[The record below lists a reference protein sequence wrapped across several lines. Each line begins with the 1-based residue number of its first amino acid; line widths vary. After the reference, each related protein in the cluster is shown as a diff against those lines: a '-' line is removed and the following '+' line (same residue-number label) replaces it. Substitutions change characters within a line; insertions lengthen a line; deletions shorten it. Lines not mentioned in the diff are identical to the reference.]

1 MDSASLL
8 AKLLPTAT
16 TFLTCAD
23 YQSALQRAVELAQS
37 ATHKEYIITLEG
49 TSYPT
54 LSDYSLLTLPY
65 NDITALEELC
75 HEYAGKIAAF
85 LLEPVPT
92 IQGLILPH
100 YGYLDEV
107 SRIAGE
113 QKFWLLFD
121 ETTTLFQ
128 AALGGAQTLYEVEP
142 QLTCYRNVLFSNKIN
157 LSNKAPLPLE
167 IFSDELMTEEEHYN
181 LESLTAILTGGLE
194 RAAQQEQLPLQVH
207 RLGTLYSIY
216 MSSHKLEDYAD
227 YGLCDNKLYSSF
239 SQKLLEQNI
248 KLPESQ
254 FTTNI
259 LPVSTTSEAIEDF
272 LHKAELACASCRKK

>member
-1 MDSASLL
+1 MEKENLL
-8 AKLLPTAT
+8 AKLLPPTQTYLA
-16 TFLTCAD
+16 CAD
-23 YQSALQRAVELAQS
+23 YQSALRQGLELAQS

-54 LSDYSLLTLPY
+54 LAEMSLLTLPY
-65 NDITALEELC
+65 NDVTALEELC
-75 HEYAGKIAAF
+75 QEYQGRIAAF

-100 YGYLDEV
+100 YGYLEEV
-107 SRIAGE
+107 SRLAKEHG
-113 QKFWLLFD
+113 FWLVFD

-128 AALGGAQTLYEVEP
+128 AALGGSQTLYEVEP
-142 QLTCYRNVLFSNKIN
+142 QLTCYRNLL
-157 LSNKAPLPLE
+157 LSKEKLLPQQLPLPE
-167 IFSDELMTEEEHYN
+167 EVFEDEMLTPEQHYD

-194 RAAQQEQLPLQVH
+194 RAASQHQLPLQVH

-216 MSSHKLEDYAD
+216 MSEQKLEDYAD
-227 YGLCDNKLYSSF
+227 YGLCNPELYDSF
-239 SQKLLEQNI
+239 CQKLLEQNI

-259 LPVSTTSEAIEDF
+259 LPAGTTAEAIEDF
-272 LHKAELACASCRKK
+272 LKKAELACARCQK